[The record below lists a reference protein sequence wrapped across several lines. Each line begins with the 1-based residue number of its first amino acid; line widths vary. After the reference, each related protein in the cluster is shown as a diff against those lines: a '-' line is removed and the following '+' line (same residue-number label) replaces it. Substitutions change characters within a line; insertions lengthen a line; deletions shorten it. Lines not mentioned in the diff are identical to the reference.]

1 MNKAPTLELRNL
13 RRDAFALRYRP
24 GTGRA
29 FFPVPAEAHREVLC
43 ERALRLVR
51 HRPWAEHF
59 TLYGPDVPE

>member
-29 FFPVPAEAHREVLC
+29 FFVVPSEAHREVLR
-43 ERALRLVR
+43 ESAARLVR
-51 HRPWAEHF
+51 HRPWSQHF
-59 TLYGPDVPE
+59 ALYGLEGPE